1 MASSTTRQGQQP
13 LFVFNKETEIGS
25 IRLVILILSQSNNM
39 NHANDINGLFDEMR
53 DNVSEENKDKLVPR
67 ILRDAIR
74 VWEDYMASKLKLSLS
89 EKDFQ
94 LHVKMMKRLW
104 NLARR
109 FNPSEKI
116 EFPINK
122 KA

>member
-1 MASSTTRQGQQP
+1 
-13 LFVFNKETEIGS
+13 
-25 IRLVILILSQSNNM
+25 M